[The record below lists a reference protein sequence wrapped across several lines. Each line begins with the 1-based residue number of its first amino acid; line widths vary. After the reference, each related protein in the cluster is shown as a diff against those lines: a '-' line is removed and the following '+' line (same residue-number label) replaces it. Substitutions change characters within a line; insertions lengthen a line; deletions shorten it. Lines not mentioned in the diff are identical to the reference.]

1 MIPFSSETIPN
12 AFDDLINRWVTS
24 KYAKSNS
31 VRTRDSYLETIQR
44 FRTFLHE
51 NSCDLGSRSDEV
63 VPLLEVWVGAVHK
76 PGMKQVSPATR
87 NLRRAILSSF
97 YRFAILQGV
106 LDRNP
111 LERIERATANEPRRA
126 RPLADGVVE
135 RRLAAIDRSTALGT
149 RDFALIVV
157 AVTTGRRAGELAAM
171 RLGHLTPTDEG
182 ILIRWPR
189 LKGGK
194 TDETLLDYPIAHAVL
209 AHLISQD
216 GAQWTQMP
224 PDSPLWTVQS
234 FHGQGQALGY
244 KGIQE
249 VYRKHLGVTTVH
261 STRHTFALALKKL
274 GVPLTDIQ
282 RLLKH
287 NSLAVTQRYIE
298 HDLPSPVNPYSA
310 QLGTLFGLSNLGQAD
325 PDDGES

>member
-1 MIPFSSETIPN
+1 MPD
-12 AFDDLINRWVTS
+12 ALDDLINRWITS

-44 FRTFLHE
+44 FRTFLREHDY
-51 NSCDLGSRSDEV
+51 DLGSSGDNI
-63 VPLLEVWVGAVHK
+63 VPFLEIWVGAVHK
-76 PGMKQVSPATR
+76 PGMKQVSPTTR

-111 LERIERATANEPRRA
+111 LERIERATASEPRRA

-135 RRLAAIDRSTALGT
+135 RRLAAIDRGTALGS

-194 TDETLLDYPIAHAVL
+194 TDETLLDYPIAHDLL
-209 AHLISQD
+209 AHLINQD

-224 PDSPLWTVQS
+224 SNSPLWTVQS
-234 FHGQGQALGY
+234 FHGQGQPLGY
-244 KGIQE
+244 KWIQE

-287 NSLAVTQRYIE
+287 SSLAVTQRYIE

-310 QLGTLFGLSNLGQAD
+310 QLRTLFGLADLGPAE
-325 PDDGES
+325 PEDDER